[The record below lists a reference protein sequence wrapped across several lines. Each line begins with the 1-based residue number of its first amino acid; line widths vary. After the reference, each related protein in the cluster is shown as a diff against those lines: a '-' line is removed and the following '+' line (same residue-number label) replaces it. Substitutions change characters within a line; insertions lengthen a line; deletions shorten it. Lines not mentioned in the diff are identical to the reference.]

1 MKNYL
6 FSFLVLLVI
15 VSSCAILNSSLSD
28 EGDIYTGTGQGY
40 RGQITVQV
48 WLNANQITD
57 VVIID
62 SAEDRFVGEAAME
75 ELAELVL
82 TYNSIDIDTI
92 SGATISSRGFLEAV
106 ENAILNK

>member
-15 VSSCAILNSSLSD
+15 VSGCAILKSSLSD
-28 EGDIYTGTGQGY
+28 EGEIYTGTGQGY

-48 WLNANQITD
+48 WMNANQITD
-57 VVIID
+57 IVVD
-62 SAEDRFVGEAAME
+62 SVEDRFVGAAAME
-75 ELAELVL
+75 ELAELVI
-82 TYNSIDIDTI
+82 TYNSTDIDTI